1 MLPLHASS
9 LCAVVYHLFYNAP
22 ALNALVT
29 LQAAST
35 CFGNFTL
42 LAAAARIAMLRGV
55 VPVRCVA
62 ELSGSEKHSDAEF
75 LGRALAASVVSAAAI
90 KYGSLLADPLFEPS
104 LPLALAIIG
113 TGTALTGIALAVRSS
128 SEQR

>member
-22 ALNALVT
+22 ALDALVT

-35 CFGNFTL
+35 CFGNVTL
-42 LAAAARIAMLRGV
+42 LAAAAQIAMQRGV
-55 VPVRCVA
+55 VPARSVA
-62 ELSGSEKHSDAEF
+62 ELSRWEKHSDTEF

-113 TGTALTGIALAVRSS
+113 AGTALTGTALAVRS
-128 SEQR
+128 RDIL